1 MHVELD
7 TLAEL
12 SVALIG
18 FSALIAMFGGGSVH
32 TWEPRRRIGF
42 WIVIAYG
49 FGALAFALL
58 PSILRD
64 LNVDSWAPPVALLAL
79 FHLITMSLILR
90 RHARLN
96 SAGHPTAN
104 PLLWVIAVLMG
115 FGTSAL
121 LLVGVA
127 GGLGGPT
134 YRLYHVGV
142 ASCLLVASVG
152 FVGVLRMYRPAD

>member
-12 SVALIG
+12 SLALIG
-18 FSALIAMFGGGSVH
+18 FSALIAMFRGGSVH
-32 TWEPRRRIGF
+32 TWEPRPRIGF
-42 WIVIAYG
+42 WIIIAYG
-49 FGALAFALL
+49 LGALAFALL

-64 LNVDSWAPPVALLAL
+64 LNVGSWAPPVALLAL
-79 FHLITMSLILR
+79 FHLITISLFLR
-90 RHARLN
+90 RHVRLN
-96 SAGHPTAN
+96 SAGHPTPN
-104 PLLWVIAVLMG
+104 PLLWVISAFMG

-121 LLVGVA
+121 LFVGMA

-142 ASCLLVASVG
+142 ASCLLVASVS
-152 FVGVLRMYRPAD
+152 FVGVLRLHRPAE